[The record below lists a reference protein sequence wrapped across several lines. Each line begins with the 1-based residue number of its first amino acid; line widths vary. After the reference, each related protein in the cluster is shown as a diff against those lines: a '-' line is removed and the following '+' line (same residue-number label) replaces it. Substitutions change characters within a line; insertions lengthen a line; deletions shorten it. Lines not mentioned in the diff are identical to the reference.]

1 MILVIDDKIKY
12 RHSDYAT
19 ACCYA
24 PRHMNN
30 FVFITDARLKWKK
43 SNIRF
48 WYKLLL
54 CVKNYERRIR
64 YWCQSSIKKTTFGFC
79 RRWWVY
85 ANTNEQAGSWYQF
98 NKYINIGLCKAFNM
112 HTWICRKYTVFIFIS
127 HLIYIQDH
135 TMPNVALYCTYNV

>member
-64 YWCQSSIKKTTFGFC
+64 YWCQSSIKKKLLSDSVGDDEYTLILMSKLVLGT
-79 RRWWVY
+79 
-85 ANTNEQAGSWYQF
+85 SL
-98 NKYINIGLCKAFNM
+98 INISTLDCVR
-112 HTWICRKYTVFIFIS
+112 HSICILEYVVNIPYSYSYRI
-127 HLIYIQDH
+127 
-135 TMPNVALYCTYNV
+135 